1 MGSHSRGQYDGGSSP
16 GLSGLMQDVDSYIFE
31 LSSNQS
37 QNGVVASAP
46 SSHSSYPQQQQHRP
60 YNSYIP
66 SSQRPQNMAYN
77 QYENNSHLSP
87 YNRNSGGSYEDQGVP
102 TGYPSY
108 SSQSSYQT
116 NTQPSQHSSGYYANA
131 NNNYGQQY
139 YGEGGYSNQGYPNTS
154 NAMYPP
160 STDSNDVYPSYP
172 RYSLSDVQSEGS
184 LQMPV
189 PSDYSYQYRAPSSGY
204 PQGYP
209 PTDYQSVRTPPGSPG
224 QRVSGHNRPLSGQF
238 YPSSPSKQQF
248 QQADTAGY
256 ATDYSQASSGFE
268 RLSIDHRPL
277 PPTLPTHESL
287 PPTPATTLTS
297 SGSQRNHPLPEP
309 PTVSNSLENKSLPYA
324 PVPELPAK
332 YNTEHKALPQPSSPF
347 SLPEKDNHRNHRAA
361 PPSPIVTSARPT
373 PEPPVRTYHLS
384 KDDESPPD
392 SPIFQQVARVS
403 ALAMQGSNYA
413 FLSIL
418 SRAFV
423 VKIRA
428 LEHVREL
435 FCAFEYPESFTG
447 KEAVNTLKALL
458 PEHFTNAQ
466 CLKVAKALMHTK
478 PQLFVPIPYSEK
490 SLLKN
495 TVYDSPD
502 EIYTFD
508 EDVGDEEYPHGVYTP
523 LTPCYVRGCVRA
535 DGGCYAPRC
544 PNRPPRR
551 DVPVVMNVGELQETL
566 EAADV
571 SEHRVSVHSQNSF
584 EAADIIEE
592 EDTPHSIRAWAAN
605 VPKELLE
612 STSKEEIARQE
623 AIYEFVYSEED
634 YNKDLNVLHEF
645 FAEPLRSSSIIEPH
659 RRDVFIKEV
668 FSNYHE
674 LRQISADVYKDL
686 RERQRKYDKEKV
698 PEIGDLFLRHLPN
711 FSEPYKKY
719 GPHFML
725 AEYAVQSETKKNIAF
740 ANFVKEAETRDP
752 ERTRRLEFRH
762 FLIYPITRMQR
773 YPLLLDAILKKTPED
788 HPDHA
793 NLKTCIEIIR
803 GIASE
808 VDKLTAASKQKLRIL
823 QVNDC
828 ISFKQGE
835 IVDLQLTDPQRQL
848 FYEGELK
855 RRSTSGLEMSEKQDL
870 HVFLFDHVLLMTKAR
885 KSNTDE
891 EYRVWRRPIPLQM
904 LFVHNNSDFGLVSRG
919 SNNSY
924 TPLTGGGS
932 TLLGTGSSSNNAIT
946 IHHLGQRGNMYH
958 LYANTATEKQ
968 QWKDKIDEAKE
979 ALRKKQGDREVF
991 ELRTLSDAT
1000 FPSTTSSSIAGMG
1013 KINCSTPFM
1022 GGDGY
1027 KRVAVGTDAGVWF
1040 GLEGDT
1046 NTFRRVLSSQ
1056 SVTQLAVLE
1065 ENNILLVLAEKSLTA
1080 YPVHHLTSPVNSKA
1094 PDRLAQSIAQHVA
1107 YFQTGVCN
1115 GKNLVVYMKRKNTNS
1130 VFTALEPSCGDLRD
1144 PKNAKMLSSRPGF
1157 LNRGGSTWFK
1167 HYKDFYIGADSS
1179 NVHFLKSKINV
1190 VCEKGFEIIDPEN
1203 LNISRNLPDL
1213 LDPQFNFVQRLG
1225 DSLKPLAMYRIH
1237 DKFLMCYNKFAF
1249 YVDNHG
1255 ALVPRGPSRTPLL
1268 CEWEGT
1274 PDSVVYFHP
1283 YIIAVEPQFIEV
1295 RNVDNGELVQ
1305 IVPGEHVRLTHYGAT
1320 NTYPVIHG
1328 CMNHSFRPEYQHLF
1342 QLVNHMQRTSS
1353 QNNYASMRR

>member
-16 GLSGLMQDVDSYIFE
+16 GLSGLMQDVDSYIYE

-37 QNGVVASAP
+37 QNGVAG
-46 SSHSSYPQQQQHRP
+46 HSSQSTYPQQPQSRP
-60 YNSYIP
+60 HNGYMP
-66 SSQRPQNMAYN
+66 STQRHQTMPYN
-77 QYENNSHLSP
+77 QYDNPSLLAP
-87 YNRNSGGSYEDQGVP
+87 YNRDSVGSYEDHA
-102 TGYPSY
+102 YPSY
-108 SSQSSYQT
+108 GSQAYQSS
-116 NTQPSQHSSGYYANA
+116 TQAPAYYPNSTAS
-131 NNNYGQQY
+131 YGQQQQY
-139 YGEGGYSNQGYPNTS
+139 YDPTYSNQGYP
-154 NAMYPP
+154 AAVYPP
-160 STDSNDVYPSYP
+160 VAANDVYPPTYP
-172 RYSLSDVQSEGS
+172 RYSLSDRQSDGG

-189 PSDYSYQYRAPSSGY
+189 PSDYSYAHQTPTTGY
-204 PQGYP
+204 ETSYP
-209 PTDYQSVRTPPGSPG
+209 PSDYQSVRTPPGSPG
-224 QRVSGHNRPLSGQF
+224 QRYATHNRPLSGQF
-238 YPSSPSKQQF
+238 YPTSPSNQHFPQN
-248 QQADTAGY
+248 DTSSTY
-256 ATDYSQASSGFE
+256 STDYSSRFDRMSLDQ
-268 RLSIDHRPL
+268 RPL
-277 PPTLPTHESL
+277 PPALPSHDTY
-287 PPTPATTLTS
+287 TNTTLS
-297 SGSQRNHPLPEP
+297 SSSSQRHHHPLPEI
-309 PTVSNSLENKSLPYA
+309 
-324 PVPELPAK
+324 PANMMEQK
-332 YNTEHKALPQPSSPF
+332 TLPQPPEIPKYTETKGLPQPPYG
-347 SLPEKDNHRNHRAA
+347 LPEKDAHYNHRAA
-361 PPSPIVTSARPT
+361 PPAPIVIASQA
-373 PEPPVRTYHLS
+373 PVKTYHLAR
-384 KDDESPPD
+384 DDDVDSPPD
-392 SPIFQQVARVS
+392 SPIFQKA
-403 ALAMQGSNYA
+403 AKTTAYAMQGNNYA

-418 SRAFV
+418 SRAFTA
-423 VKIRA
+423 KIRA

-447 KEAVNTLKALL
+447 QEAVNTLRALL
-458 PEHFTNAQ
+458 PEQFTNAQ

-478 PQLFVPIPYSEK
+478 PQLFMPIPYSEK

-508 EDVGDEEYPHGVYTP
+508 EDTGDQEYPYGIYTP
-523 LTPCYVRGCVRA
+523 LTPCYVRSCVPA
-535 DGGCYAPRC
+535 GGGCYAPRC

-551 DVPVVMNVGELQETL
+551 EAPVVLTNVAEVTEEQPVATDNDES
-566 EAADV
+566 D
-571 SEHRVSVHSQNSF
+571 HRASVHSQNSF
-584 EAADIIEE
+584 EAAEHIEE

-605 VPKELLE
+605 VPEELRS
-612 STSKEEIARQE
+612 STSKDEIARQE

-645 FAEPLRSSSIIEPH
+645 FVEPLKTSSIIDANK
-659 RRDVFIKEV
+659 RDTFIREV
-668 FSNYHE
+668 FSNYQE
-674 LRQISADVYKDL
+674 IRQISTDLYKDL
-686 RERQRKYDKEKV
+686 RDRQRKYDRERV
-698 PEIGDLFLRHLPN
+698 PEIGDVFLKHLPS
-711 FSEPYKKY
+711 FVEPYRQY
-719 GPHFML
+719 GPHFIL
-725 AEYAVQSETKKNIAF
+725 AEHAVHSETKKNLAF
-740 ANFVKEAETRDP
+740 ANFVKETESRDI
-752 ERTRRLEFRH
+752 ERTRRLPFRH
-762 FLIYPITRMQR
+762 FLIYPVTRMQR
-773 YPLLLDAILKKTPED
+773 YPLLLDAVLKKTPED

-793 NLKTCIEIIR
+793 NLTACLEIIR
-803 GIASE
+803 GIATD
-808 VDKLTAASKQKLRIL
+808 VDKLTAASKQKLRVL
-823 QVNDC
+823 QLDEF
-828 ISFKQGE
+828 ITFKQGE

-848 FYEGELK
+848 FFEGDLK
-855 RRSTSGLEMSEKQDL
+855 RRNTSGLEMTEKQDL
-870 HVFLFDHVLLMTKAR
+870 HVFLFDHVLLMTKPR
-885 KSNTDE
+885 KGITDE
-891 EYRVWRRPIPLQM
+891 EYVVWRPPIPLQL
-904 LFVHNNSDFGLVSRG
+904 LFVHNNSDFGL
-919 SNNSY
+919 Y
-924 TPLTGGGS
+924 TPLTAGSNMLMTSTGGA
-932 TLLGTGSSSNNAIT
+932 GTNALT

-958 LYANTATEKQ
+958 FYANTTTEKQ
-968 QWKDKIDEAKE
+968 QWKEKIDEAKD
-979 ALRKKQGDREVF
+979 ALRKKHGDREVF
-991 ELRTLSDAT
+991 ELRTLSDST
-1000 FPSTTSSSIAGMG
+1000 FPSTTSSSITGMG
-1013 KINCSTPFM
+1013 KVNCSTPFM
-1022 GGDGY
+1022 GSDGY

-1065 ENNILLVLAEKSLTA
+1065 DNNILLVLAEKSLTA
-1080 YPVHHLTSPVNSKA
+1080 YPVHLLTSPVNSKA
-1094 PDRLAQSIAQHVA
+1094 PDRHSQSIAQHVA

-1144 PKNAKMLSSRPGF
+1144 PKNAKMLTNRPGF
-1157 LNRGGSTWFK
+1157 LGRGGSTWFK

-1295 RNVDNGELVQ
+1295 RNVDNGELIQ

-1342 QLVNHMQRTSS
+1342 QFVNHMQRTSS
-1353 QNNYASMRR
+1353 QTNYATMRK